1 MLTSL
6 RQCVKRAGP
15 SRAVQPSRVTLESNT
30 MSAASLLG
38 SRAALSGASVATS
51 TANARRHSF
60 SAAARFTTRAAISQP
75 PSGGEAEANTERAKV
90 SMVSLGCPKN
100 TVDGEVMLG
109 DLFANGF
116 DVIDEHED
124 ADAIIVNTCGFVED
138 AKNESVDA
146 ILAAAAMKAEQ
157 AQDGKK
163 KKIIV
168 TGCLAQRYADELADE
183 MPEVDVVMGFE
194 NYKDLPNTLGEQLG
208 VTTGAVED
216 GAKRGRVRVG
226 TASPPF
232 RPEALRKRLT
242 PQHYA
247 YLRVAEGCDHKCT
260 FCAIPGFRGK
270 FRSKPWDPIVEEAK
284 ALADTGA
291 RELCLIAEDTNQ
303 WGMDLKA
310 SDGRGLAELLEALA
324 EVDGVEWIR
333 ILYAYPSYFS
343 EELIDAIADIPQVA
357 KYIDIPLQHITN
369 LSLLR
374 MNRPPRAHTEDLL
387 YKLRDRIPNLALRTT
402 FISGFPGETQEEHED
417 LMRFTREFK
426 FERLGAF
433 AYSEEDGTP
442 AATYP
447 DQVEQAVRD
456 LRRDQLISQQQ
467 QISED
472 FAQSR
477 VGSEVDVIIDGFNP
491 EFDAW
496 TGRTS
501 LEAPDIDPI
510 VFVADPTGGQ
520 RALEMGQMRRCK
532 IVGTSLF
539 DLEAHLVD

>member
-1 MLTSL
+1 
-6 RQCVKRAGP
+6 
-15 SRAVQPSRVTLESNT
+15 
-30 MSAASLLG
+30 MSAACALG
-38 SRAALSGASVATS
+38 ARATLAVAPSGRAPGKKGLGE
-51 TANARRHSF
+51 RRIH
-60 SAAARFTTRAAISQP
+60 AAAVNRRSGRVGISPNASIAEP
-75 PSGGEAEANTERAKV
+75 PNTDAPSTDGEKRRAKV

-116 DVIDEHED
+116 DVVDDHED
-124 ADAIIVNTCGFVED
+124 ADAVIVNTCAFVED

-146 ILAAAAMKAEQ
+146 ILAAAALSDDTEANG
-157 AQDGKK
+157 GKK

-168 TGCLAQRYADELADE
+168 TGCLAQRYAEDLAAE
-183 MPEVDVVMGFE
+183 MPEVDVIMGFDE
-194 NYKDLPNTLGEQLG
+194 YKNLSGALGSVLG
-208 VTTGAVED
+208 VSTEPVDAD
-216 GAKRGRVRVG
+216 GKRGRVRVG

-242 PQHYA
+242 PEHYA

-270 FRSKPWDPIVEEAK
+270 FRSKPWTPVVEEAK
-284 ALADTGA
+284 ALAQTGA
-291 RELCLIAEDTNQ
+291 KELCLIAEDTNQ

-324 EVDGVEWIR
+324 AVDGVEMIR

-343 EELIDAIADIPQVA
+343 EELINAIADIPQVA

-374 MNRPPRAHTEDLL
+374 MNRPPRQHTEDLL
-387 YKLRDRIPNLALRTT
+387 YKLRDRIPGLALRTT
-402 FISGFPGETQEEHED
+402 FISGFPGETEREHEE
-417 LMRFTREFK
+417 LMQFCREFK

-442 AATYP
+442 ASEYP

-456 LRRDQLISQQQ
+456 FRRDQLIEQQQ
-467 QISED
+467 RISED
-472 FAQSR
+472 FAESR
-477 VGSEVDVIIDGFNP
+477 VGNEVDVIIDGFNP

-496 TGRTS
+496 VGRTS

-510 VFVADPTGGQ
+510 VFIQEPKAGSGM
-520 RALEMGQMRRCK
+520 AGLEMGQMRRCK

-539 DLEAHLVD
+539 DLEAHLIV

>member
-1 MLTSL
+1 
-6 RQCVKRAGP
+6 
-15 SRAVQPSRVTLESNT
+15 
-30 MSAASLLG
+30 MSAASSLG
-38 SRAALSGASVATS
+38 ARAALAGAPRAPGKKGLGG
-51 TANARRHSF
+51 RIH
-60 SAAARFTTRAAISQP
+60 AAAVNRRAGRVGFPSPRASIAEP
-75 PSGGEAEANTERAKV
+75 PGSDAPTGEAGETKRAKV

-116 DVIDEHED
+116 DVVDDHDD
-124 ADAIIVNTCGFVED
+124 ADAVIVNTCGFVED

-146 ILAAAAMKAEQ
+146 ILAAAALKADTK
-157 AQDGKK
+157 AAGGK

-168 TGCLAQRYADELADE
+168 TGCLAQRYADELAAE

-194 NYKDLPNTLGEQLG
+194 EYKNLPGALGSALG
-208 VTTGAVED
+208 VSTEPVDAS
-216 GAKRGRVRVG
+216 ARRGRVRVG

-232 RPEALRKRLT
+232 RPEQLRKRLT
-242 PQHYA
+242 PEHYA

-270 FRSKPWDPIVEEAK
+270 FRSKPWDSVVDEAK
-284 ALADTGA
+284 ALAQTGA

-310 SDGRGLAELLEALA
+310 SDGRGLAELLAALA
-324 EVDGVEWIR
+324 DVDGVEMIR

-374 MNRPPRAHTEDLL
+374 MNRPPRQHTEDLL
-387 YKLRDRIPNLALRTT
+387 YKLRERIPGLALRTT
-402 FISGFPGETQEEHED
+402 FISGFPGETEAEHED
-417 LMRFTREFK
+417 LMRFCREFK

-442 AATYP
+442 AAEYP
-447 DQVEQAVRD
+447 DQVEQAVRE
-456 LRRDQLISQQQ
+456 LRRDQLIAQQQ

-472 FAQSR
+472 FAESR
-477 VGSEVDVIIDGFNP
+477 VGSEVDVIVDGFNE

-496 TGRTS
+496 VGRTS

-510 VFVADPTGGQ
+510 VFIAEPKAGSGM
-520 RALEMGQMRRCK
+520 AGLEMGQIRKCK

-539 DLEAHLVD
+539 DLEANLIL

>member
-1 MLTSL
+1 
-6 RQCVKRAGP
+6 
-15 SRAVQPSRVTLESNT
+15 
-30 MSAASLLG
+30 MSAASPLG
-38 SRAALSGASVATS
+38 AHAALAGAPRAPGKKGLGG
-51 TANARRHSF
+51 RIH
-60 SAAARFTTRAAISQP
+60 AAAVNRRAGFPSPRASIAEP
-75 PSGGEAEANTERAKV
+75 PGSDAPTGEADETARAKV

-116 DVIDEHED
+116 DVVDDHDD
-124 ADAIIVNTCGFVED
+124 ADAVIVNTCGFVED

-146 ILAAAAMKAEQ
+146 ILAAARLKSDTEAAG
-157 AQDGKK
+157 GKK
-163 KKIIV
+163 KVIV
-168 TGCLAQRYADELADE
+168 TGCLAQRYAEDLAAE

-194 NYKDLPNTLGEQLG
+194 EYKNLPGALGSALG
-208 VTTGAVED
+208 VSTEPVDAS
-216 GAKRGRVRVG
+216 ARRGRVRVG

-232 RPEALRKRLT
+232 RPEQLRKRLT
-242 PQHYA
+242 PEHYA

-270 FRSKPWDPIVEEAK
+270 FRSKPWEPVVEEAK
-284 ALADTGA
+284 ALAQTGA

-310 SDGRGLAELLEALA
+310 SDGRGLAELLAALA
-324 EVDGVEWIR
+324 DVDGVEMIR

-374 MNRPPRAHTEDLL
+374 MNRPPRQHTEDLL
-387 YKLRDRIPNLALRTT
+387 YKLRERIPGLALRTT
-402 FISGFPGETQEEHED
+402 FISGFPGETEAEHEE
-417 LMRFTREFK
+417 LMQFCREFK

-442 AATYP
+442 AAEYP

-456 LRRDQLISQQQ
+456 LRRDQLIAQQQ

-472 FAQSR
+472 FAESR
-477 VGSEVDVIIDGFNP
+477 VGSEVDVIVDGFNP

-496 TGRTS
+496 VGRTS

-510 VFVADPTGGQ
+510 VFIQDPKEGSGL
-520 RALEMGQMRRCK
+520 AGLEMGQIRKCK

-539 DLEAHLVD
+539 DLEANLIL

>member
-1 MLTSL
+1 
-6 RQCVKRAGP
+6 
-15 SRAVQPSRVTLESNT
+15 
-30 MSAASLLG
+30 MSVASLLG
-38 SRAALSGASVATS
+38 GRAALSGASAL
-51 TANARRHSF
+51 
-60 SAAARFTTRAAISQP
+60 AARGGLKTRKRPAAFSRTIPRASIAEP
-75 PSGGEAEANTERAKV
+75 PGASDADTDAGQARAKV

-109 DLFANGF
+109 DLFSNGF
-116 DVIDEHED
+116 DVVDDHEE
-124 ADAIIVNTCGFVED
+124 ADAVIVNTCGFVED

-146 ILAAAAMKAEQ
+146 ILAAAALKAESEERG
-157 AQDGKK
+157 AK

-168 TGCLAQRYADELADE
+168 TGCLAQRYAEDLAEE

-194 NYKDLPNTLGEQLG
+194 EYKNLPGVVGDALG
-208 VTTGAVED
+208 VALD
-216 GAKRGRVRVG
+216 AAAPARPGRVRVG

-270 FRSKPWDPIVEEAK
+270 FRSKQWDPIVEEAK
-284 ALADTGA
+284 ALAQTGA
-291 RELCLIAEDTNQ
+291 KELCLIAEDTNQ

-324 EVDGVEWIR
+324 AVDGVEWIR

-343 EELIDAIADIPQVA
+343 EELIDAIADIPEVC

-374 MNRPPRAHTEDLL
+374 MNRPPRQHTEDLL
-387 YKLRDRIPNLALRTT
+387 YKLRDRIPGLALRTT
-402 FISGFPGETQEEHED
+402 FISGFPGETEEEHED
-417 LMRFTREFK
+417 LMAFCREFK

-442 AATYP
+442 AAEYP

-456 LRRDQLISQQQ
+456 LRRDQLVAQQQ
-467 QISED
+467 EISEA
-472 FAQSR
+472 FAESR
-477 VGSEVDVIIDGFNP
+477 VGSTVNVVIDGFDP
-491 EFDAW
+491 DLDAW
-496 TGRTS
+496 TGRTM

-510 VFVADPTGGQ
+510 VFVQEPAPGSGVA
-520 RALEMGQMRRCK
+520 ALEQGQMRKCK

-539 DLEAHLVD
+539 DLEAHIVA